1 MAKTSDKAQAKKIV
15 LTLDMGG
22 SKTKAI
28 VQEYPEGKPQ
38 VLLMDSE
45 VADVAKASVENIQ
58 PEGLPESRTW
68 VGVGGEYY
76 VLGTLARHQFRGIS
90 QLKELK
96 YELAV
101 PKVCGAIW
109 LAKEKLGLGN
119 NVSVYLNILLP
130 PGETQDKV
138 QLETRLKE
146 VFTGFETPAGK
157 MRVKMA
163 YYNVASEGSGI
174 FFYRRRTLG
183 GTIPTSMFVMV
194 GYRNASAF
202 IVRDGVPSRGIT
214 SDLGMSWLVNN
225 FVDKTSGLS
234 PDDTSIVEVLV
245 EAGASCNSQVLQK
258 LSRKRKPDEIKADGD
273 SMSKALLLARDEYWR
288 AMARWLRSRIEDDVC
303 ELIFCGG
310 TADYIR
316 LEIDAYFKKQGIP
329 ISWHADIAIPDIAS
343 SLGNRMTDVIAL
355 HEHIVLELD
364 RLTNYE
370 RSQSLFDAPTVKPSS
385 VADIEVK
392 ANTPTKFVPNYTPRP
407 VPKEFLTM
415 SDKI

>member
-1 MAKTSDKAQAKKIV
+1 MAKISGKAKSRKIV

-45 VADVAKASVENIQ
+45 VADVARASVEGIDI
-58 PEGLPESRTW
+58 EGIPESRAW

-76 VLGTLARHQFRGIS
+76 VLGALARHQFRGIS

-101 PKVCGAIW
+101 PKICGAIW
-109 LAKEKLGLGN
+109 LAKEKLGLEN
-119 NVSVYLNILLP
+119 DVSVYLNILLP

-146 VFTGFETPAGK
+146 VFRGFETPAGR
-157 MRVKMA
+157 MRVRMT

-174 FFYRRRTLG
+174 FFHRRRTSG
-183 GTIPTSMFVMV
+183 GAIPTSMFVMV

-202 IVRDGVPSRGIT
+202 IVRGGVPSRGIT

-225 FVDKTSGLS
+225 FVSKTSGLS
-234 PDDTSIVEVLV
+234 PDNTSIVEVLV
-245 EAGASCNSQVLQK
+245 EAGASCDSQVLQK
-258 LSRKRKPDEIKADGD
+258 LSRKRKPDEIKADGE
-273 SMSKALLLARDEYWR
+273 SMSKALLLVRDEYWR
-288 AMARWLRSRIEDDVC
+288 AMARWLRSRMEDDVC
-303 ELIFCGG
+303 ELVFCGG

-316 LEIDAYFKKQGIP
+316 PEIDAYFEKEGTP
-329 ISWHADIAIPDIAS
+329 ISWHGDIAIPEIAS
-343 SLGNRMTDVIAL
+343 SLGNRMTDVVAL
-355 HEHIVLELD
+355 HEHMVLEFD
-364 RLTNYE
+364 RVTNYQ
-370 RSQSLFDAPTVKPSS
+370 RSQSLFDAPTVKPDS

-392 ANTPTKFVPNYTPRP
+392 ANTSTKFVPNYTPRP

>member
-1 MAKTSDKAQAKKIV
+1 MAKTSGKAQSKKIV

-45 VADVAKASVENIQ
+45 VADVARASVENIQ
-58 PEGLPESRTW
+58 PEGLPESRAW

-76 VLGTLARHQFRGIS
+76 VLGAIARHQFRGIS

-101 PKVCGAIW
+101 PKVCGALW
-109 LAKEKLGLGN
+109 LANEKLGLGN
-119 NVSVYLNILLP
+119 DISVYLNILLP

-146 VFTGFETPAGK
+146 VFRGFETPAGR

-174 FFYRRRTLG
+174 FFHRRRTSG
-183 GTIPTSMFVMV
+183 GAIPTSIFVMV
-194 GYRNASAF
+194 GYRNASVF
-202 IVRDGVPSRGIT
+202 LVRGGTSSRGIT
-214 SDLGMSWLVNN
+214 SDLGMFWLVNN
-225 FVDKTSGLS
+225 FVSKVSGLS

-245 EAGASCNSQVLQK
+245 EAGASCDPQVLQK
-258 LSRKRKPDEIKADGD
+258 LSRKRKPDETKTDGE

-288 AMARWLRSRIEDDVC
+288 AMARWLRSQMEDDVQ
-303 ELIFCGG
+303 ELVFCGG

-316 LEIDAYFKKQGIP
+316 SEIDTYFQKEDIP
-329 ISWHADIAIPDIAS
+329 VSWHAGIAIPDVAS
-343 SLGNRMTDVIAL
+343 SLGNRMADVVAL
-355 HEHIVLELD
+355 HEHMVFEFD
-364 RLTNYE
+364 RVTNYE
-370 RSQSLFDAPTVKPSS
+370 RSQPLFDAPTVKPSL
-385 VADIEVK
+385 VADIKVK
-392 ANTPTKFVPNYTPRP
+392 ADTPTRLVPNYAPRP

-415 SDKI
+415 SDES

>member
-1 MAKTSDKAQAKKIV
+1 MAKTSDKAQPKKIV

-58 PEGLPESRTW
+58 PEGLPESRAW
-68 VGVGGEYY
+68 VGVRGEYY
-76 VLGTLARHQFRGIS
+76 VLGALARHQFRGIS

-130 PGETQDKV
+130 PGETQDKA
-138 QLETRLKE
+138 QLESRLKE

-194 GYRNASAF
+194 GYRNASVF
-202 IVRDGVPSRGIT
+202 LVRDGFPNRGIT
-214 SDLGMSWLVNN
+214 SDLGMSWLVSN
-225 FVDKTSGLS
+225 FVSKVSGLS
-234 PDDTSIVEVLV
+234 PDNTDIVGAIV
-245 EAGASCNSQVLQK
+245 EAGVNCDAQVLQN
-258 LSRKRKPDEIKADGD
+258 LSRKRNSSEIKADGE

-288 AMARWLRSRIEDDVC
+288 AAARWLRSVMEDDVR
-303 ELIFCGG
+303 ELVFCGG

-316 LEIDAYFKKQGIP
+316 SEVDTYFQKEDIP
-329 ISWHADIAIPDIAS
+329 VSWHANIPIPDIAS
-343 SLGNRMTDVIAL
+343 SLGNRMADVVAL
-355 HEHIVLELD
+355 HEHMVLEFD
-364 RLTNYE
+364 RATGHE
-370 RSQSLFDAPTVKPSS
+370 RSQPLFGTSTGKPTGTTDIKVNASTPVKR
-385 VADIEVK
+385 
-392 ANTPTKFVPNYTPRP
+392 VPNYTPRE

-415 SDKI
+415 SDKA